1 MQIINAL
8 IEMQAIPSM
17 TDIYVEKGTTD
28 EALLNS
34 ILRPNYI
41 HNKQTIESGIY
52 LLGQTFK
59 KRLSED
65 EFMAVSHIMTGFS
78 LNVVEFRQSFISK
91 CGCPVYGTEYKRL
104 HKRNQ
109 SVVKYTD
116 VHGSFM
122 NGIVKTFIQV
132 ECADNVIFNFAMLH
146 PALYTDSDLLTG
158 SCSQKVT
165 VQLNE
170 IKAVPIMNI
179 LKVCTIVNV
188 DNSAFITE
196 FPNKYDKD

>member
-34 ILRPNYI
+34 ILRSNYI

-78 LNVVEFRQSFISK
+78 LNVVEFRQFYFKMWLSSLW
-91 CGCPVYGTEYKRL
+91 YGI
-104 HKRNQ
+104 Q
-109 SVVKYTD
+109 
-116 VHGSFM
+116 
-122 NGIVKTFIQV
+122 KT
-132 ECADNVIFNFAMLH
+132 A
-146 PALYTDSDLLTG
+146 
-158 SCSQKVT
+158 
-165 VQLNE
+165 
-170 IKAVPIMNI
+170 
-179 LKVCTIVNV
+179 
-188 DNSAFITE
+188 
-196 FPNKYDKD
+196 